1 MGVLGVPC
9 TAPTTPAA
17 WEEPQTPHP
26 PSRVQEF
33 GCGISCIILVVCRYH
48 GRQGDYSTGFL
59 HSSVTNRFFFCLCCK
74 AIAITL
80 ALSDT
85 AEITIIQPSPPYNKQ
100 TAETSLLEKEALR
113 FSHGGSGSFDR
124 EAIGGRGLLS
134 Y

>member
-1 MGVLGVPC
+1 M
-9 TAPTTPAA
+9 
-17 WEEPQTPHP
+17 
-26 PSRVQEF
+26 
-33 GCGISCIILVVCRYH
+33 VCRYH
-48 GRQGDYSTGFL
+48 GRQGDYSIGFL

-124 EAIGGRGLLS
+124 EATVYWGAGIAELLRLMGLCHFSGRFQNLHVGRDRKKELRR
-134 Y
+134 